1 MIMDPIKTIDYIN
14 AFEEAVNTLV
24 LCSGY
29 DTPATTKKFDI
40 VEKKY
45 EKLLLDVD
53 EDIFNIECLINE
65 IREQINIIK

>member
-40 VEKKY
+40 VEKK
-45 EKLLLDVD
+45 
-53 EDIFNIECLINE
+53 I
-65 IREQINIIK
+65 

>member
-1 MIMDPIKTIDYIN
+1 MILPQQQKN
-14 AFEEAVNTLV
+14 LTL
-24 LCSGY
+24 S
-29 DTPATTKKFDI
+29 K
-40 VEKKY
+40 KKY